1 MGIERTTAL
10 TALVL
15 CTALSEGDT
24 VRTGDANGHA
34 LNALQF
40 GGIGGLVV
48 TACVTADVI
57 DIALFIVVIF
67 REMCLQLSLKGVQV
81 HAVGVEDILIHL
93 FHVVPTLGDVYL
105 IGIRFLRLLVA
116 TADDVRGH
124 PVVHR
129 IGEAVILCVELLHTA
144 ATPSGMVLRV
154 GQYLLSLRAI
164 RVEVGVG
171 SVDTIPMVTVQ
182 NAVVIG
188 RRIVVTEAHA
198 ALVSSGDVP
207 TLRVVVALR
216 LAQIVGHPRGDVV
229 VGEVKEGCHVVLAT
243 RQTEEGAADAVLCL
257 FIEVMVVVIDV
268 KYLTHLTIEQLIE
281 GTLLQECVRCPVD
294 TCGSQ

>member
-57 DIALFIVVIF
+57 DITLFVVVIF
-67 REMCLQLSLKGVQV
+67 REACLQLTLEGIQI

-93 FHVVPTLGDVYL
+93 FYVVPTLGNVYL
-105 IGIRFLRLLVA
+105 VCVCFLGLLAA
-116 TADDVRGH
+116 TADDVRRH

-129 IGEAVILCVELLHTA
+129 IGEAIVLCVELLHTA

-154 GQYLLSLRAI
+154 GQYLLSLRAVG
-164 RVEVGVG
+164 VEVGVERI
-171 SVDTIPMVTVQ
+171 DAIPMVTVQ

-216 LAQIVGHPRGDVV
+216 LAQIV
-229 VGEVKEGCHVVLAT
+229 L
-243 RQTEEGAADAVLCL
+243 
-257 FIEVMVVVIDV
+257 
-268 KYLTHLTIEQLIE
+268 
-281 GTLLQECVRCPVD
+281 
-294 TCGSQ
+294 